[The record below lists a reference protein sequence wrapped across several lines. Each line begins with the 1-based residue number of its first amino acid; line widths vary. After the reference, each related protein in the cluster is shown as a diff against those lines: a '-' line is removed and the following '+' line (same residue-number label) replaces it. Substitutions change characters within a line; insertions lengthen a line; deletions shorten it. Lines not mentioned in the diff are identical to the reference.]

1 MTSSYR
7 LFIFLFLLS
16 LNLFGQSNVWNLK
29 YFTTDNSHIQ
39 LDQVKAKFDSVDL
52 QSRLYYNAGV
62 SEDYTWIL
70 LNTIDVSNNNILQ
83 FSNPNIDEIILFQ
96 LAGDSI
102 LQIDSNVNIS
112 IPDDVAIYNSLP
124 TFNIHQLANTILI
137 RTSSNKLNNASLIIN
152 NQTDIEKQNYRRDM
166 IVSIYSG
173 ILLIMLLY
181 NLFLLLSTR
190 DKSYIWYILFLF
202 AVGGTQLTL
211 QGVTYSLFGNI
222 FPIINKYLVHV
233 FGALS
238 GLTTA
243 LFVNFFLRPKSYSK
257 IAYATIIAIILI
269 DIIALAFIPFNPILA
284 YIIIDINAGL
294 GSLAVLILASF
305 IAYKGSRSAKFF
317 LLAWSF
323 FLVAVIVYVLKD
335 TGAIPYNNFTVNVL
349 LFGSAIEVSLLSF
362 ALADKINI
370 YRKEKDVAQ
379 LLALKA
385 AQDNEHII
393 REQNAIL
400 EQKVKERTIDLQKSN
415 IQLETTLFDLKQTQ
429 TQMVEQEKMASLGQ
443 LTAGIAHEINNPINF
458 VTSNVR
464 PLKRDIDLIIEMNN
478 QIEEIS
484 STGLD
489 AEVKKESIAKIK
501 SEFEFTYLVQEI
513 DFLIKGIEE
522 GSKRTAEI
530 VKGLRIFSRVDEDD
544 IKFADIHEGLD
555 STLIITNNLLENKIE
570 IIKDYCIAPKIE
582 CYPGKLNQVFLN
594 IISNGIY
601 AIKEKFGDTLGGIIS
616 ISTRMDNPNF
626 IIELKDNGA
635 GMSSETMR
643 KIFEPFYT
651 TKPVGEGTGLG
662 MSIVYNTIAKH
673 NGTISVQSELG
684 SGTNFIIKIPI
695 NQVKNES

>member
-1 MTSSYR
+1 MTSSLR
-7 LFIFLFLLS
+7 LIILFLL
-16 LNLFGQSNVWNLK
+16 LGPNLFGQSNVWNLK
-29 YFTTDNSHIQ
+29 YFTTDNSQIQ
-39 LDQVKAKFDSVDL
+39 LDQLKTKFDSVDV
-52 QSRLYYNAGV
+52 QNRLYYNAGV
-62 SEDYTWIL
+62 SDDYTWIL
-70 LNTIDVSNNNILQ
+70 LKANDVSYNKILQ
-83 FSNPNIDEIILFQ
+83 FSNPNIDEIIFFQ

-112 IPDDVAIYNSLP
+112 KPDGVAIYNSLP
-124 TFNIHQLANTILI
+124 TLNIHQLANTILI
-137 RTSSNKLNNASLIIN
+137 RTSSNKLNNALLIIN
-152 NQTDIEKQNYRRDM
+152 NQTDTEKQNYRRDI
-166 IVSIYSG
+166 IVSIYAG
-173 ILLIMLLY
+173 VLLIMLLY
-181 NLFLLLSTR
+181 NLFLFVSTR
-190 DKSYIWYILFLF
+190 EKSYIWYILFLF

-211 QGVTYSLFGNI
+211 QGVSYSLFGTI
-222 FPIINKYLVHV
+222 FPIINKYLVHI

-257 IAYATIIAIILI
+257 IAYATILAIIFVDIVALVCIPFNATLAYILI
-269 DIIALAFIPFNPILA
+269 DA
-284 YIIIDINAGL
+284 NAGL
-294 GSLAVLILASF
+294 GSLAVLIVASY

-335 TGAIPYNNFTVNVL
+335 TGAVPYNNFTVNVL

-379 LLALKA
+379 FLALKA
-385 AQDNEHII
+385 AQENEHII
-393 REQNAIL
+393 REQNVIL
-400 EQKVKERTIDLQKSN
+400 EQKVNERTTDLQKSN
-415 IQLETTLFDLKQTQ
+415 LQLEATLFDLKQTQ

-478 QIEEIS
+478 RIEEVS

-489 AEVKKESIAKIK
+489 AEIKKESIAKIK
-501 SEFEFTYLVQEI
+501 TEFEFTYLVQEI
-513 DFLIKGIEE
+513 DFLLKGIEE

-555 STLIITNNLLENKIE
+555 STLIITNNLLDNKIE

-616 ISTRMDNPNF
+616 ISTRMDNQNF
-626 IIELKDNGA
+626 IIELKDNGV
-635 GMSSETMR
+635 GMSSETKR

-673 NGTISVQSELG
+673 NGTISVESELG
-684 SGTNFIIKIPI
+684 SGTNFIINIPI
-695 NQVKNES
+695 NRVKNAS

>member
-1 MTSSYR
+1 MISSLR
-7 LFIFLFLLS
+7 IFILL
-16 LNLFGQSNVWNLK
+16 LLIGPNLYGQSTDWNLK
-29 YFTTDNSHIQ
+29 YFTADNSQFQ
-39 LDQVKAKFDSVDL
+39 LDQLKSKFDSVAF
-52 QSRLYYNAGV
+52 QNRLYYNAGV
-62 SEDYTWIL
+62 SDDYTWIL
-70 LNTIDVSNNNILQ
+70 LNVNDVLNNNILQ

-96 LAGDSI
+96 LAGDSV
-102 LQIDSNVNIS
+102 LQIDSNVNLS
-112 IPDDVAIYNSLP
+112 KLDGVAIYNSFP
-124 TFNIHQLANTILI
+124 TFNIHQLTNTILI
-137 RTSSNKLNNASLIIN
+137 RTSSNKLNNALLIIGK
-152 NQTDIEKQNYRRDM
+152 QSEIEKQNYRRDM
-166 IVSIYSG
+166 IVSIYAG
-173 ILLIMLLY
+173 VILIMLLY
-181 NLFLLLSTR
+181 NLFLFLSTR

-211 QGVTYSLFGNI
+211 QGVSYSLFGTI
-222 FPIINKYLVHV
+222 FPVINKYLVHI

-257 IAYATIIAIILI
+257 IAYITIVVIILI
-269 DIIALAFIPFNPILA
+269 DIVALVCLPFNSILA
-284 YIIIDINAGL
+284 YKLIDANAGL
-294 GSLAVLILASF
+294 GSLAVLVVASY

-349 LFGSAIEVSLLSF
+349 LFGSAIEASLLSF

-379 LLALKA
+379 LFALNA
-385 AQDNEHII
+385 AQENERII
-393 REQNAIL
+393 REQNVML
-400 EQKVKERTIDLQKSN
+400 EQKVNERTADLQKSN
-415 IQLETTLFDLKQTQ
+415 TQLETALYDLKQTQ

-478 QIEEIS
+478 RIEEVS

-489 AEVKKESIAKIK
+489 AETKKESIAKIK
-501 SEFEFTYLVQEI
+501 TEYDFTYLVQEI
-513 DFLIKGIEE
+513 DFLLKGIEE

-555 STLIITNNLLENKIE
+555 STLIITNNLLDNKIE
-570 IIKDYCIAPKIE
+570 ITKDYCIAPKIE

-601 AIKEKFGDTLGGIIS
+601 AIKEKFGDTNGGVIS
-616 ISTRMDNPNF
+616 ISTKLKSNTF
-626 IIELKDNGA
+626 EIELTDNGV
-635 GMSSETMR
+635 GMTDETVK

-684 SGTNFIIKIPI
+684 KGTKFIINIPTKQI
-695 NQVKNES
+695 KNAS

>member
-1 MTSSYR
+1 
-7 LFIFLFLLS
+7 LIGP
-16 LNLFGQSNVWNLK
+16 NLYGQSTDWNLK
-29 YFTTDNSHIQ
+29 YFTADNSQFQ
-39 LDQVKAKFDSVDL
+39 LDQLKSKFDSVAF
-52 QSRLYYNAGV
+52 QNRLYYNAGV
-62 SEDYTWIL
+62 SDDYTWIL
-70 LNTIDVSNNNILQ
+70 LNVNDVLNNNILQ

-96 LAGDSI
+96 LAGDSV
-102 LQIDSNVNIS
+102 LQIDSNVNVS
-112 IPDDVAIYNSLP
+112 KLDGVAIYNSFP
-124 TFNIHQLANTILI
+124 TFNIHQLTNTILI
-137 RTSSNKLNNASLIIN
+137 RTSSNKLNNALLIIGK
-152 NQTDIEKQNYRRDM
+152 QSEIEKQNYRRDM
-166 IVSIYSG
+166 IVSIYAG
-173 ILLIMLLY
+173 VILIMLLY
-181 NLFLLLSTR
+181 NLFLFLSTR

-211 QGVTYSLFGNI
+211 QGVSYSLFGTI
-222 FPIINKYLVHV
+222 FPVINKYLVHI

-257 IAYATIIAIILI
+257 IAYITIVVIILI
-269 DIIALAFIPFNPILA
+269 DIVALVCLPFNSILA
-284 YIIIDINAGL
+284 YKLIDANAGL
-294 GSLAVLILASF
+294 GSLAVLVVASY

-349 LFGSAIEVSLLSF
+349 LFGSAIEASLLSF

-379 LLALKA
+379 LFALNA
-385 AQDNEHII
+385 AQENERII
-393 REQNAIL
+393 REQNVML
-400 EQKVKERTIDLQKSN
+400 EQKVNERTADLQKSN
-415 IQLETTLFDLKQTQ
+415 TQLETALYDLKQTQ

-478 QIEEIS
+478 RIEEVS

-489 AEVKKESIAKIK
+489 AETKKESIAKIK
-501 SEFEFTYLVQEI
+501 TEYDFTYLVQEI
-513 DFLIKGIEE
+513 DFLLKGIEE

-555 STLIITNNLLENKIE
+555 STLIITNNLLDNKIE
-570 IIKDYCIAPKIE
+570 ITKDYCIAPKIE

-601 AIKEKFGDTLGGIIS
+601 AIKEKFGDTNGGVIS
-616 ISTRMDNPNF
+616 ISTKLKSNTF
-626 IIELKDNGA
+626 EIELTDNGV
-635 GMSSETMR
+635 GMTDETVK

-684 SGTNFIIKIPI
+684 KGTKFIINIPTKQI
-695 NQVKNES
+695 KNAG